1 MPDISF
7 TGLAVVA
14 VVAFVV
20 PLLLG
25 LGPRIRLPAVVLEI
39 VAGIIIGPGLDWVEP
54 DLVVEILSLIGLAFL
69 LFLAGLEIELE
80 RFRGRFL
87 RLSALGLVI
96 SFGLALAIAF
106 GLGAVGLL
114 NDGVVGS
121 MPWSTPTFV
130 AIVLLATSLGLVVPV
145 LKDAGETQSTFGQLT
160 ITSAS
165 MADFAAVI
173 LLSLLFSQESVD
185 TGVKLLLLGG
195 FVLLVVAL
203 GLAAAGGGASV
214 GCPRACCVCR
224 TRRPRSGLEER

>member
-96 SFGLALAIAF
+96 SFGLALAISF

-114 NDGVVGS
+114 NDGVVG
-121 MPWSTPTFV
+121 
-130 AIVLLATSLGLVVPV
+130 
-145 LKDAGETQSTFGQLT
+145 
-160 ITSAS
+160 
-165 MADFAAVI
+165 
-173 LLSLLFSQESVD
+173 
-185 TGVKLLLLGG
+185 
-195 FVLLVVAL
+195 
-203 GLAAAGGGASV
+203 
-214 GCPRACCVCR
+214 
-224 TRRPRSGLEER
+224 

>member
-87 RLSALGLVI
+87 RLSALGLDLVRPCAGNLFR
-96 SFGLALAIAF
+96 SRCR
-106 GLGAVGLL
+106 GAPQRRCR
-114 NDGVVGS
+114 GV
-121 MPWSTPTFV
+121 
-130 AIVLLATSLGLVVPV
+130 
-145 LKDAGETQSTFGQLT
+145 DA
-160 ITSAS
+160 
-165 MADFAAVI
+165 M
-173 LLSLLFSQESVD
+173 VD
-185 TGVKLLLLGG
+185 SNV
-195 FVLLVVAL
+195 
-203 GLAAAGGGASV
+203 
-214 GCPRACCVCR
+214 R
-224 TRRPRSGLEER
+224 